1 MVEIRERQVGGRT
14 VVALVGAFTTQDV
27 PTVQDRL
34 LSDLETLQ
42 RLNVPTFSLIVDLSE
57 MTYIASAGVAL
68 FVKLGNRARA
78 RGGRLILAQPRSA
91 VQETL
96 AVLRLTSH
104 DLIFQISP
112 TVEDALKI

>member
-1 MVEIRERQVGGRT
+1 MLEIRERQVGGKT
-14 VVALVGAFTTQDV
+14 VVALIGDFTTPDV
-27 PTVQDRL
+27 PPAQDKL
-34 LSDLETLQ
+34 LEHLARS
-42 RLNVPTFSLIVDLSE
+42 PTLIVDLSE
-57 MTYIASAGVAL
+57 MTYVASAGIAL

-78 RGGRLILAQPRSA
+78 RGGRLILAQPRRP
-91 VQETL
+91 VQDTL